1 MTGAEAHVVDRI
13 ERDPG
18 AIEPGLRVLRRE
30 TATKSGFIDLL
41 CKDEQGRTVIVEVKR
56 ARISP
61 RAVHQLEAYLIDF
74 RKQNRGK
81 PVRGILCAPHISEMA
96 RTLIE
101 EKGLEY
107 RQISYHFEL
116 SNKDKIP
123 ELKSPL

>member
-1 MTGAEAHVVDRI
+1 M
-13 ERDPG
+13 
-18 AIEPGLRVLRRE
+18 
-30 TATKSGFIDLL
+30 
-41 CKDEQGRTVIVEVKR
+41 IVEVKR

-81 PVRGILCAPHISEMA
+81 PVRGILCAPRISEMA

-107 RQISYHFEL
+107 RKISYHFEL
-116 SNKDKIP
+116 PGKDKK
-123 ELKSPL
+123 LKPKSSA